1 MPDFVEP
8 IELCL
13 ESLDPAEDEHP
24 YVRCVA
30 MVGGEPGLGITPD
43 GAIVWQR
50 DTAAAALLWV
60 SADRQLIVSRH
71 QEPQSVRLIR
81 AERFLDLPLGK
92 PVVVLHEDVLIIG
105 SHTFRVHVHGIAA
118 VVAPPTRLTLRRAQ
132 TFVAAAALVA
142 TSFAGCHASTQ
153 GQPTVPGGAS
163 ADVAAP
169 PPPTSQY
176 AQPPPDLATGGAPG
190 VEPAS
195 QGGTTAAGTG
205 RATNTKPTPPIQ
217 VREHPPAPVRMPND

>member
-30 MVGGEPGLGITPD
+30 MAGGEPGLGISPN
-43 GAIVWQR
+43 GAIIWR
-50 DTAAAALLWV
+50 EDTAAVALLWV
-60 SADRQLIVSRH
+60 SADSQLIVSRH
-71 QEPQSVRLIR
+71 QEGHGVRLIR
-81 AERFLDLPLGK
+81 AERFLELPLAK
-92 PVVVLHEDVLIIG
+92 PVVVLHEDVLVIG
-105 SHTFRVHVHGIAA
+105 ERTYRIHVHGVAA

-132 TFVAAAALVA
+132 TLLATAALAAA
-142 TSFAGCHASTQ
+142 SFAGCHASTQ
-153 GQPTVPGGAS
+153 GQPGAPS
-163 ADVAAP
+163 TDVAAP

-176 AQPPPDLATGGAPG
+176 AEPPPNLETGGAPG

-195 QGGTTAAGTG
+195 QGGAATTGTG
-205 RATNTKPTPPIQ
+205 RATSTKATPPIEI
-217 VREHPPAPVRMPND
+217 REHPPAPVAMPRDQST